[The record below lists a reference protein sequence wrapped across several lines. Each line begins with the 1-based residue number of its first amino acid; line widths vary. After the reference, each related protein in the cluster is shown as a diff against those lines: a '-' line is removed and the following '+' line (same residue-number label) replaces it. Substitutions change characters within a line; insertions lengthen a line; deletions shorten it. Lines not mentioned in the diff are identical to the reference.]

1 MSVLFSRFIRYA
13 ARKTAHTIASN
24 PQAREKAMQAGRTV
38 YDEAKGVAREKDKA
52 RAAGRSVRRLFN
64 SFQNGGT
71 IGGNEQKSGDDDKSG
86 SGDKSGGNEET
97 SGGSRTES

>member
-24 PQAREKAMQAGRTV
+24 PQARDKAMQAGRTV

-52 RAAGRSVRRLFN
+52 RAAGRSVRRIIK
-64 SFQNGGT
+64 SFQNGGGT
-71 IGGNEQKSGDDDKSG
+71 GGNDQNSSGSDDKSG
-86 SGDKSGGNEET
+86 GGGEQNSGRS
-97 SGGSRTES
+97 ES